1 MLRHLHIEN
10 YALIKSLDIC
20 FDAQFTVITGET
32 GAGKSIILGALSLIL
47 GNRADS
53 TSLHNKEKKCYIEG
67 EFDISALDLKFF
79 FENNNIDYDSPVILR
94 REINEMGKS
103 RAFINDTPVTL
114 PILKEFALYLLD
126 IHSQHQNLL
135 FTNSSFRINVLDQF
149 AGNEKLLKEYVS
161 LFTQYDKVKK
171 ELQQLL
177 DEQFHAQQ
185 EKQFSEFLLQELEN
199 AHLESGEQE
208 KIEEQIQMLTHA
220 ELIQSNLF
228 QANQILS
235 DEEQAAIPS
244 LKKVSKHLEI
254 ISAYD
259 SHIQSILE
267 RVNDAVINLQ
277 DVSFEL
283 ARMGDTTALNP
294 ELLESL
300 QERLDKIYFLQQK
313 HQLKSIDELIS
324 KANTLQNRLLEIEDN
339 NERISQLEKQ
349 QKELFQA
356 ALNKAN
362 ELSLSR
368 SSKIDSF
375 SDKIMLTL
383 NELGMEN
390 SLFSIKM
397 ERKEAELSPT
407 GIDHVQFF
415 FSANKGIP
423 AEEIGKVASGGELSR
438 LMLAVKSI
446 ITQESLLPTILFDEI
461 DTGISGETAGKVAT
475 MMENISSFCQLITIT
490 HLPQIAAK
498 GKKHYYVYKETV
510 DNTTFTQIKEL
521 NREERITEI
530 AKMMSGEEV
539 STSAREVAAELL
551 NNSKIKR

>member
-20 FDAQFTVITGET
+20 FDDRFTVITGET

-53 TSLHNKEKKCYIEG
+53 TALHNKEKKCYIEG
-67 EFDISALDLKFF
+67 EFDISTLNLQFF
-79 FENNNIDYDSPVILR
+79 FENHCIDYDSPAILR
-94 REINEMGKS
+94 REINELGKS

-114 PILKEFALYLLD
+114 PVLKEFALHLLD

-135 FTNSSFRINVLDQF
+135 FTNSSFRINILDQF
-149 AGNEKLLKEYVS
+149 AGNEKCLKEYLS
-161 LFTQYDKVKK
+161 LFTQYDKGKK

-177 DEQFHAQQ
+177 EAQFHTQQ
-185 EKQFSEFLLQELEN
+185 EKQFSEFLLQELEE

-208 KIEEQIQMLTHA
+208 RIEEQIRVLSYT

-235 DEEQAAIPS
+235 EEDLSVIPL
-244 LKKVSKHLEI
+244 LKKMAKNLET
-254 ISAYD
+254 ISLYD
-259 SHIQSILE
+259 SHIQSISE
-267 RVNDAVINLQ
+267 RVNDIILNLQ
-277 DVSFEL
+277 DISFEL
-283 ARMGDTTALNP
+283 ARMGDTSTLNP
-294 ELLESL
+294 ELIVSL

-313 HQLKSIDELIS
+313 HQLKTVDELIE
-324 KANTLQNRLLEIEDN
+324 KANTLRKTLLNIEDN
-339 NERISQLEKQ
+339 NERITHLEKQ

-356 ALNKAN
+356 TLDKAH
-362 ELSLSR
+362 ELSSLR
-368 SSKIDSF
+368 SSKINSF
-375 SDKIMLTL
+375 SDKIMQTL
-383 NELGMEN
+383 KELGMEN
-390 SLFSIKM
+390 SAFSIKI
-397 ERKEAELSPT
+397 EKEKELSQT
-407 GIDHVQFF
+407 GADHVQFL

-423 AEEIGKVASGGELSR
+423 VEEIGKVASGGELSR

-461 DTGISGETAGKVAT
+461 DAGISGETAGKVAT

-498 GKKHYYVYKETV
+498 GKKHYYVYKETI
-510 DNTTFTQIKEL
+510 DNTTFTKIKEL
-521 NREERITEI
+521 DNDERITEI

-539 STSAREVAAELL
+539 SASARKVASELL
-551 NNSKIKR
+551 NNTKIKN